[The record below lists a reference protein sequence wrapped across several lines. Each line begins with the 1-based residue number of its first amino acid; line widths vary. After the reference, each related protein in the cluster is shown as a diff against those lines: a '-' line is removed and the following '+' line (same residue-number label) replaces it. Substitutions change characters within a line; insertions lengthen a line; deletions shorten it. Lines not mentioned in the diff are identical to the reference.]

1 MSGERDRTWML
12 FDKTSGRVLKLGDDT
27 TSVPPPADE
36 VFDLKKAR

>member
-1 MSGERDRTWML
+1 MSGESDRTWML

-27 TSVPPPADE
+27 ISVPPPADE